1 MKIRPKK
8 TVIGTATC
16 HCCGR
21 DIPVKQSETGTL
33 DMSCQWCDLPMY
45 AKKGTEAHRRLLE
58 RVTLFEAKGE
68 ASPTSVADVVKPSN
82 VPHDVKPAA
91 RVARGVFDVLAGRA
105 E

>member
-1 MKIRPKK
+1 MKLRPKK

-21 DIPVKQSETGTL
+21 EIPVKRSETGTL

-45 AKKGTEAHRRLLE
+45 AKAGTEAHKRLME
-58 RVTLFEAKGE
+58 RVTLIAEPDPD
-68 ASPTSVADVVKPSN
+68 PTHPEP
-82 VPHDVKPAA
+82 VPAHVPPAEVKPAA
-91 RVARGVFDVLAGRA
+91 RAARSVFDLMAGR